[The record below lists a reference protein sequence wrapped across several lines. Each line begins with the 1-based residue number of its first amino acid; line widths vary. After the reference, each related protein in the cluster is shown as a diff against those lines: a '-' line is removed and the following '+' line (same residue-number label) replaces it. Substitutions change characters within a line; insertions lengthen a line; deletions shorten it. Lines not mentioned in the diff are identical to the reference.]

1 MQHIHLKIREELTI
15 YSQTFQAKDKT
26 VAIAAFLMLNS
37 VMALLQ
43 FLLASNPKQ
52 DHFDE
57 SSAFSG
63 SGS

>member
-1 MQHIHLKIREELTI
+1 LRIHEELTI
-15 YSQTFQAKDKT
+15 YLQTFQAKDKT
-26 VAIAAFLMLNS
+26 VAVAAFIMLNS

-43 FLLASNPKQ
+43 FLLAFNPKQ

-57 SSAFSG
+57 CSAFSG

>member
-1 MQHIHLKIREELTI
+1 LRIREELTI
-15 YSQTFQAKDKT
+15 YLQAFQAKDKT
-26 VAIAAFLMLNS
+26 VAVAAFLMLNS
-37 VMALLQ
+37 VTALLR
-43 FLLASNPKQ
+43 FLLAFNPKQ

>member
-1 MQHIHLKIREELTI
+1 LRIREELTI
-15 YSQTFQAKDKT
+15 YLQTFQVNGKT
-26 VAIAAFLMLNS
+26 VAVAVFLMLNS
-37 VMALLQ
+37 VMASLQ
-43 FLLASNPKQ
+43 FLLAFNPKQ

>member
-1 MQHIHLKIREELTI
+1 LRIREESTI
-15 YSQTFQAKDKT
+15 YLQTFQAKDKT
-26 VAIAAFLMLNS
+26 VAVAAFIILNS
-37 VMALLQ
+37 IMALQQ
-43 FLLASNPKQ
+43 FLLAFNPQ